1 MSATLYWF
9 PEGLNARLIA
19 AARPAAAEVALAA
32 RMKAA
37 MASKRVAA
45 ALFMQ
50 GAATNFTIGT
60 NHPLGMLFEKGV
72 SSHDIK
78 PKKKVLAGALG
89 HPVTGPV
96 KHPGMSAKPSLRPA
110 LALWEPAYRRSASAA
125 FRGF

>member
-72 SSHDIK
+72 SPHLIPGSSVRPMADGRFIR
-78 PKKKVLAGALG
+78 
-89 HPVTGPV
+89 GPQ
-96 KHPGMSAKPSLRPA
+96 KHPGMAAKPFLRPA

-125 FRGF
+125 LRGF